1 MTDDRMQPNASDRP
15 EQTKPEQ
22 VGQQAQQSQ
31 ASAAAQPSAQCRA
44 ASHSSAAEVC
54 VSTWGLGADRRYPAA
69 PTTPQTTNP
78 QHPRLPRFCLEF
90 PMIVSGPFVP
100 LSIRFVKAALSSGSA
115 LSCPA
120 IRNFRKSPTRSTTP
134 GHT

>member
-54 VSTWGLGADRRYPAA
+54 VSTWGLGADRRHPAA
-69 PTTPQTTNP
+69 YPTHSKPQP
-78 QHPRLPRFCLEF
+78 PHASE
-90 PMIVSGPFVP
+90 I
-100 LSIRFVKAALSSGSA
+100 A
-115 LSCPA
+115 
-120 IRNFRKSPTRSTTP
+120 
-134 GHT
+134 

>member
-54 VSTWGLGADRRYPAA
+54 VSTWGLGADRRYQAA
-69 PTTPQTTNP
+69 PTTTNP

-90 PMIVSGPFVP
+90 PMIAAAPFVTVASDIVSNR
-100 LSIRFVKAALSSGSA
+100 LV
-115 LSCPA
+115 
-120 IRNFRKSPTRSTTP
+120 
-134 GHT
+134 